1 MHSLKKLYAR
11 FCVNCSRFS
20 WLGPLLARLV
30 IGMVFATF
38 GFKKLADL
46 AGAAAYFEH
55 LGIPFPQFQAPFV
68 GCIEAFGGI
77 AMLIGLGT
85 RLVCLPFIIIMI
97 VAMLTA
103 KAKDVHGLM
112 SVLNSANFLFIV
124 LLIWL
129 MVNGAGRLSLD
140 KYKTKTN

>member
-1 MHSLKKLYAR
+1 
-11 FCVNCSRFS
+11 
-20 WLGPLLARLV
+20 
-30 IGMVFATF
+30 
-38 GFKKLADL
+38 
-46 AGAAAYFEH
+46 
-55 LGIPFPQFQAPFV
+55 
-68 GCIEAFGGI
+68 
-77 AMLIGLGT
+77 MLIGLGT